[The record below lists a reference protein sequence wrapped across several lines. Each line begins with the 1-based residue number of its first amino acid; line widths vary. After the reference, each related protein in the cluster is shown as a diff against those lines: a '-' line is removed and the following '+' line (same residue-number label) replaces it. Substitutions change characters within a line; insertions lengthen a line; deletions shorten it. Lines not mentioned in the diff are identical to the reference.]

1 MTKSK
6 IKSSTAFIITLS
18 VLLVLSLATTIT
30 LAYFTASRTATT
42 TITFGAN
49 ITLTVNGILPASEGG
64 YTWAVTGATGTPS
77 NTINAGTTAQTLQAI
92 TIATSGTQAYV
103 AIKVN
108 ITELTP
114 GPDLAAPYDTA
125 LWMAYAGHAGWYIY
139 KGAGSTAIVVPTT
152 AVSTVSSYIVG
163 SGDVQTFA
171 GASYRFDV
179 NIQASDDLTH
189 LGTLC
194 V

>member
-1 MTKSK
+1 M
-6 IKSSTAFIITLS
+6 KSSTAFIISLS

-49 ITLTVNGILPASEGG
+49 ITLTVNGILPATSPANS
-64 YTWAVTGATGTPS
+64 YTWAVTGATGTVS